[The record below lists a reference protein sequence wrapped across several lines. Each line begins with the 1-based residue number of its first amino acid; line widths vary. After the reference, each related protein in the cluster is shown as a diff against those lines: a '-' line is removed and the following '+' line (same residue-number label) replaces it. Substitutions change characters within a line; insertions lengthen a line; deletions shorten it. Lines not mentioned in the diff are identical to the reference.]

1 LLPGIVAREG
11 LMKTKLTEMFGIE
24 TPIFAFSHCRDVVVE
39 VSKAGGLGVLGVG
52 YYTAEQLER
61 ELKWI
66 DDHIEGKPYGV
77 DLLMPNNADEGVET
91 RKMHVEDLP
100 TEQVEFLRK
109 ALDAAGIPRLPENDD
124 LLQEEVSK
132 ITMTKA
138 ESLACL
144 ETALKHPIKLVVN
157 ALGTPPKEMVDRV
170 HAMGIK
176 VGSLVGK
183 VDHALA
189 QKEAGVDLLV
199 AQGSEAGGHT
209 GTISSMILW
218 PSVVDAVAPIPVL
231 AAGGIGRGR
240 HMAAA
245 LALGCEGIWCGSI
258 WLGTRQ
264 SDLIPEMKE
273 RLYQAKAEEA
283 VQSRSRTGKPARLL
297 KSRLTQIWEEP
308 GAPKFLPMP
317 YQTMVNTEP
326 RLRIE
331 RARSK
336 EWLTCPI
343 GQIVGDMKE
352 EATVKQ
358 VIFDILNEFADTSER
373 MMNLVMEE

>member
-1 LLPGIVAREG
+1 MR
-11 LMKTKLTEMFGIE
+11 TRLTEMFGIE

-66 DDHIEGKPYGV
+66 DEHIEGRPYGV
-77 DLLMPNNADEGVET
+77 DLLMPNNADEAVES
-91 RKMHVEDLP
+91 RKIQPEDLP
-100 TEQVEFLRK
+100 QEQVQFLRK
-109 ALDAAGIPRLPENDD
+109 LLDDAGIARLPEGDD
-124 LLQEEVSK
+124 LLRREIAQ
-132 ITMTKA
+132 ITMTKP

-144 ETALKHPIKLVVN
+144 ETALTHPIKLVVN

-170 HAMGIK
+170 HGMGIK

-183 VDHALA
+183 VEHARA
-189 QKEAGVDLLV
+189 QLEAGVDLLV
-199 AQGSEAGGHT
+199 AQGAEAGGHT

-218 PSVVDAVAPIPVL
+218 PSVVDAAAPVPVL
-231 AAGGIGRGR
+231 GAGGIGRGR
-240 HMAAA
+240 QMAAA

-264 SDLIPEMKE
+264 SDLLPEMKE
-273 RLYQAKAEEA
+273 RLYAAKAEEA

-297 KSRLTQIWEEP
+297 KSKLTEAWEKP

-317 YQTMVNTEP
+317 YQTMVNTEA

-331 RARSK
+331 RARSR
-336 EWLTCPI
+336 EFLTCPV

-358 VIFDILNEFADTSER
+358 VIFDLLNEFADASER
-373 MMNLVMEE
+373 FYEIVNAE

>member
-1 LLPGIVAREG
+1 
-11 LMKTKLTEMFGIE
+11 MKTRLTEMFGIE

-66 DDHIEGKPYGV
+66 DEHIGGRPYGV
-77 DLLMPNNADEGVET
+77 DLLMPNNADEGVES
-91 RKMHVEDLP
+91 RKMHVDDLP
-100 TEQVEFLRK
+100 REQVEFLRTL
-109 ALDAAGIPRLPENDD
+109 LDDAGIPRLPDGDNM
-124 LLQEEVSK
+124 LSEEVSR

-144 ETALKHPIKLVVN
+144 ETALKHPIRLVVN
-157 ALGTPPKEMVDRV
+157 ALGTPPKEMVERL
-170 HAMGIK
+170 HGMGIK

-183 VDHALA
+183 VEHALA

-199 AQGSEAGGHT
+199 AQGAEAG
-209 GTISSMILW
+209 
-218 PSVVDAVAPIPVL
+218 
-231 AAGGIGRGR
+231 GGIGRGR

-258 WLGTRQ
+258 WLGTTQ
-264 SDLIPEMKE
+264 SDLLPEMKE
-273 RLYQAKAEEA
+273 RLYAAKAEEA

-297 KSRLTQIWEEP
+297 KSRLTEAWEKP

-331 RARSK
+331 RARNK
-336 EWLTCPI
+336 EFLTCPV

-358 VIFDILNEFADTSER
+358 VIFDILSEFADASER
-373 MMNLVMEE
+373 MVALAMED

>member
-1 LLPGIVAREG
+1 
-11 LMKTKLTEMFGIE
+11 MKTRLTEMFGIDV
-24 TPIFAFSHCRDVVVE
+24 PIFAFSHCRDVVVE
-39 VSKAGGLGVLGVG
+39 VSKAGGMGVLGVG
-52 YYTAEQLER
+52 YYTAEQLEM

-66 DDHIEGKPYGV
+66 DDHIGGKPYGV
-77 DLLMPNNADEGVET
+77 DLLMPNKAEEDVHSRQMNPA
-91 RKMHVEDLP
+91 DLP
-100 TEQVEFLRK
+100 QEQVQFLRK
-109 ALDAAGIPRLPENDD
+109 LLDDAGIPRLPPGEGDA
-124 LLQEEVSK
+124 LLKHEVAK
-132 ITMTKA
+132 ITMTKE

-157 ALGTPPKEMVDRV
+157 ALGTPPRDMVDHV
-170 HAMGIK
+170 HGLGIK

-183 VDHALA
+183 VEHALK
-189 QKEAGVDLLV
+189 QKEAGVDMIV

-218 PSVVDAVAPIPVL
+218 PQVVDAVAPIPVA

-245 LALGCEGIWCGSI
+245 LALGAEGIWCGSI
-258 WLGTRQ
+258 WLGTKQ

-273 RLYQAKAEEA
+273 RLYEAKSEEA

-297 KSRLTQIWEEP
+297 KSKLTEAWEQP

-317 YQTMVNTEP
+317 YQTMVNTEA

-331 RARSK
+331 RARARDF
-336 EWLTCPI
+336 LTCPI

-352 EATVKQ
+352 ENTVKQ
-358 VIFDILNEFADTSER
+358 VIYDMLSEFAEVSER
-373 MMNLVMEE
+373 YIGLVSEE

>member
-1 LLPGIVAREG
+1 
-11 LMKTKLTEMFGIE
+11 MKTRLTEMFGIE
-24 TPIFAFSHCRDVVVE
+24 TPIFAFSHCRDVVVA
-39 VSKAGGLGVLGVG
+39 VSKAGGMGVLGVG
-52 YYTAEQLER
+52 YYTAEQLEV
-61 ELKWI
+61 ELAWI

-77 DLLMPNNADEGVET
+77 DLLMPNNADEGALS
-91 RKMHVEDLP
+91 RKMNVEDLP
-100 TEQVEFLRK
+100 REQVEFLRTL
-109 ALDAAGIPRLPENDD
+109 LDDAGIPRLPEGDN
-124 LLQEEVSK
+124 LLSEEVSK

-144 ETALKHPIKLVVN
+144 EAALKHPIALVVN
-157 ALGTPPKEMVDRV
+157 ALGTPPKEMVDRL
-170 HAMGIK
+170 HGLGIK

-183 VDHALA
+183 VEHALA

-218 PSVVDAVAPIPVL
+218 PQVVDAAAPIPVL
-231 AAGGIGRGR
+231 GAGGIGRGR
-240 HMAAA
+240 QMAAA

-258 WLGTRQ
+258 WLGTTQ
-264 SDLIPEMKE
+264 SDLLPEMKE
-273 RLYQAKAEEA
+273 RLYAAKAEEA

-297 KSRLTQIWEEP
+297 KSKLTEAWEKP

-331 RARSK
+331 RARNK
-336 EWLTCPI
+336 EFLTCPV

-358 VIFDILNEFADTSER
+358 VIFDILTEFADTSER
-373 MMNLVMEE
+373 FNEMVNAE